1 MRNIIINPQI
11 FDKWEILLTIAINC
25 ISSKN
30 TEEER
35 LMYSMSDN
43 IKFTSYT
50 NDANEVLNELFE
62 SLLSRYQDNLE
73 TSMRGSEFIF
83 DLVQLVYYK
92 CQKVNF

>member
-1 MRNIIINPQI
+1 
-11 FDKWEILLTIAINC
+11 
-25 ISSKN
+25 
-30 TEEER
+30 
-35 LMYSMSDN
+35 MYSMSDN

-50 NDANEVLNELFE
+50 NDANQILNELFE

>member
-1 MRNIIINPQI
+1 
-11 FDKWEILLTIAINC
+11 
-25 ISSKN
+25 
-30 TEEER
+30 
-35 LMYSMSDN
+35 MYSMSDN

>member
-1 MRNIIINPQI
+1 
-11 FDKWEILLTIAINC
+11 
-25 ISSKN
+25 
-30 TEEER
+30 
-35 LMYSMSDN
+35 MSDN

-50 NDANEVLNELFE
+50 NDANQILNELFE